1 LKFMRKIGRWRMSV
15 LLLFAALGPGFITAN
30 ADNDAGGIYTY
41 TLAGA
46 RYGYSLLW
54 TLIPMAIALSVAQ
67 EMCARMAV
75 VTGKGLSGLI
85 REQYG
90 LRVAFLLMTAVVLLD
105 FGNIVA
111 EFAGI
116 GSGTELFGVNKYL
129 SVPVAAAL
137 VWLLVVYGSYKW
149 TERVFLFASFLYVA
163 YIATAVVAKPDWYSA
178 LASTVHPPVLS
189 HWPEKAY
196 LYMAVGIIGATVA
209 PWQQFYLQA
218 SVVDKGLDRRAL
230 RLSQFDAIVGSVFSV
245 IIAGFII
252 IAAAATLFAQGH
264 HDVSTAA
271 DAAQAL
277 EPLAGKYA
285 FGLFAIGLVN
295 ASLFAATILPLSTAY
310 TVCEAL
316 GLESGLDRKF
326 KEAPGFYWLYTLLLG
341 GGALLVLFPKFPF
354 VAVAVLSQVLNGV
367 EIPFVLIFMLLLASN
382 RELMG
387 DYVNSRR
394 YNVIAWIV
402 AGGMIL
408 FALAML
414 FAT

>member
-1 LKFMRKIGRWRMSV
+1 MV
-15 LLLFAALGPGFITAN
+15 LVLALGPGFITAN

-41 TLAGA
+41 SLAGA
-46 RYGYSLLW
+46 RFGYSLLW

-116 GSGTELFGVNKYL
+116 GSGTELFGMHKYL

-137 VWLLVVYGSYKW
+137 VWVLVVFGSYKW
-149 TERVFLFASFLYVA
+149 TERVFLFASFLYIA
-163 YIATAVVAKPDWYSA
+163 YIFTAIVAKPDWHLALSSTLRPPA
-178 LASTVHPPVLS
+178 LA
-189 HWPEKAY
+189 HWSDKAY

-218 SVVDKGLDRRAL
+218 SVVDKGLDQRAL
-230 RLSQFDAIVGSVFSV
+230 RLSQFDAIIGSIFSV
-245 IIAGFII
+245 LIAGFII
-252 IAAAATLFAQGH
+252 IAAAATLFTQGH
-264 HDVSTAA
+264 HKVSSAA

-277 EPLAGKYA
+277 GPLAGKYA

-316 GLESGLDRKF
+316 GVESGLDKRF
-326 KEAPGFYWLYTLLLG
+326 KEAPGFYWLYTLLLC
-341 GGALLVLFPKFPF
+341 GAALVVLFPKFPF

-367 EIPFVLIFMLLLASN
+367 EIPFVLVFMLLIASN
-382 RELMG
+382 REVMG
-387 DYVNSRR
+387 SYANSRR
-394 YNVIAWIV
+394 YNAIAWAV
-402 AGGMIL
+402 AVGMIL
-408 FALAML
+408 FALAMI